1 MRHLTL
7 FFFACCLALCSPDMN
22 QGLAAHA
29 APFQAIASVDQGPDI
44 SETYLE
50 EARQYR
56 EQGRYELARQSYVQA
71 LSTCR
76 NSAVLEVIQ
85 RELAGVELLLR
96 TMR

>member
-7 FFFACCLALCSPDMN
+7 FFFACCVALCSPAMN
-22 QGLAAHA
+22 EGLAVHA
-29 APFQAIASVDQGPDI
+29 AASASVDQGPDI